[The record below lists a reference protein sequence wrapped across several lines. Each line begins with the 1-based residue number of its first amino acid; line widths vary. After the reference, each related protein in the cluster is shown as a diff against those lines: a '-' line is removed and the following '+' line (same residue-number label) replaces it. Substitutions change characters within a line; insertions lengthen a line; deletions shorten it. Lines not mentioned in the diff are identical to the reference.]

1 MGSENLKGWLKLD
14 WRGCGLG
21 DLLKNNNCSTLEKQD
36 VIMDMKETGNKLP
49 FLPTTSIFD

>member
-1 MGSENLKGWLKLD
+1 MGSENQKGWLKLD
-14 WRGCGLG
+14 WRGYGLG

-49 FLPTTSIFD
+49 FLPTTSTFG